1 MKPVITFVVAM
12 TEDERVI
19 GRDNLLPWSL
29 PADLQHFRR
38 LTLGKPVIMGRKV
51 HQGIG
56 RPLPKRQN
64 IVLSRD
70 EGYQAPGCQICRSPE
85 EALEAAG
92 PVPEVMVI
100 GGAQV
105 YEAYLP
111 LVTCLHLTVVHARI
125 PGDTYFP
132 VMPGKWEEIS
142 RAHRPADALNR
153 ADMSFVTLYRHG

>member
-1 MKPVITFVVAM
+1 MNPVITFVVAM

-19 GRDNLLPWSL
+19 GRDNQLPWSL
-29 PADLQHFRR
+29 PADMQHFRR

-70 EGYQAPGCQICRSPE
+70 GHYQAPGCQVCHTSQA
-85 EALEAAG
+85 ALDAAG
-92 PVPEVMVI
+92 QGPEVMVI

-111 LVTCLHLTVVHARI
+111 LVTCLHLTVVHAQI
-125 PGDTYFP
+125 PGDTFFP
-132 VMPGKWEEIS
+132 VLPGWW
-142 RAHRPADALNR
+142 
-153 ADMSFVTLYRHG
+153 